1 MAGGLQAGTTD
12 LLTALA
18 EAVTAPASTAKL
30 DPLAGVRFG
39 KIFNRP
45 AHWGDD
51 RAALYLTGSEAL
63 LYRNCLNKVAED
75 AALQALTRGDID
87 KALWKWVCRL
97 YVGHIEGTGPKPT
110 SEESLREFWKAVTP
124 ADTDFDVVLQLNN
137 VALKVDDQQELGGLR
152 LYVWTPA
159 AAASFGVATK
169 GWAAQVSAELL
180 GTTVCLLRVRAGSPA
195 AALRD
200 AQRDCVLRLDLIR
213 AALAPWRDKVWLQW
227 VPGDAYLMR
236 EVGTTDAAGG
246 ISSRRTALPF
256 DMTREQLAEAQ
267 QVLAPFQPLT
277 DGAMNARTSKA
288 CWLAVR
294 SISSSLL
301 RSTADDQVLDLCTAL
316 EAVLTTKAEG
326 RKGEWLA
333 IRAMALAHRHGVSVA
348 PLDILDVYTKR
359 SSITHGSDRDIA
371 TEAEAKSLLSVAW
384 RVLFWTSQELRATKE
399 MKLTQLHI
407 MLSDRDALGRAREA
421 ANLESSV
428 SRDLQKFVDDQ
439 IRKLR

>member
-12 LLTALA
+12 LLRALA
-18 EAVTAPASTAKL
+18 DAVTAPASIEKL
-30 DPLAGVRFG
+30 NPLAGFLSG
-39 KIFNRP
+39 KIPKRP
-45 AHWGDD
+45 AHWGDG
-51 RAALYLTGSEAL
+51 RAALYLTGREAL
-63 LYRNCLNKVAED
+63 LYRNCLDKMAED
-75 AALQALTRGDID
+75 AALRALTRGDID
-87 KALWKWVCRL
+87 KDLWKWVCQL
-97 YVGHIEGTGPKPT
+97 YVGHIEGTGAAPA
-110 SEESLREFWKAVTP
+110 SEESLREYWKSATQPVK
-124 ADTDFDVVLQLNN
+124 DFDVVLQLDN
-137 VALKVDDQQELGGLR
+137 VSLKMDDQQELGGLR

-159 AAASFGVATK
+159 AAASFGVATQ
-169 GWAAQVSAELL
+169 GWPAQVSAELL
-180 GTTVCLLRVRAGSPA
+180 GKTVCSLRVAAVTPA

-200 AQRDCVLRLDLIR
+200 AQRDCVRRLDLIR
-213 AALAPWRDKVWLQW
+213 AALAPWRDKLWLQW
-227 VPGDAYLMR
+227 VPGDAYLML
-236 EVGTTDAAGG
+236 EAGSMNVVGG
-246 ISSRRTALPF
+246 ISRQRTALPF
-256 DMTREQLAEAQ
+256 DMTKEQLDEAQ

-277 DGAMNARTSKA
+277 DGSMNDRTSKA

-294 SISSSLL
+294 SISSSLQ

-348 PLDILDVYTKR
+348 PVDILDVYVKR

-384 RVLFWTSQELRATKE
+384 RVLFWAIAELKAAKG
-399 MKLTQLHI
+399 MKLAELHG

-439 IRKLR
+439 IRKPG